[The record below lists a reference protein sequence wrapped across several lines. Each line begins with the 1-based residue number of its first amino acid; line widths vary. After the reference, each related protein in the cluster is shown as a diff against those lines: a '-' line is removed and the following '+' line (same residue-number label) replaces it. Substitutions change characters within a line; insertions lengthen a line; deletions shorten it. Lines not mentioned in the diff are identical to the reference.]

1 MPLDCLCTPP
11 VREGTHC
18 GSGGGGSGGGG
29 SGGGGSGER
38 GGREGWVACLS
49 KTLMQQ
55 DFCILVVVM
64 VCNLLS
70 VEGVDVWQ
78 GGEDTENIRLQ
89 ANW

>member
-18 GSGGGGSGGGG
+18 G